1 MCDVDF
7 YLDLHLHQHSSGGA
21 GGGRRKRLKG
31 DPKHLSPWW
40 LGCIFKQF
48 CCLPPLICCCC
59 PRPPRP
65 QTPPYLGAL
74 SASALSADGSADL
87 CFFRLETISQPAFN
101 SRLTVM
107 VLTFWTVRE
116 GFPNPTPAFPS
127 SYLLLLRAPAC
138 LNGSFK
144 NSRLNSFK
152 VSF

>member
-1 MCDVDF
+1 MLMLASSQRLPTPNPVWMSDQQRLRTETFLCDRSEVF
-7 YLDLHLHQHSSGGA
+7 
-21 GGGRRKRLKG
+21 
-31 DPKHLSPWW
+31 PN
-40 LGCIFKQF
+40 QF
-48 CCLPPLICCCC
+48 CCLPPLICCC

-87 CFFRLETISQPAFN
+87 CFFRPETISQPAFN

-107 VLTFWTVRE
+107 VLTFWTVR
-116 GFPNPTPAFPS
+116 GRFPNPTPAFPS
-127 SYLLLLRAPAC
+127 SSLLLLRAPAC